1 MKDIIIVTAYTP
13 DFERENLLRNF
24 VNGLDTTNFD
34 VMVVSHSRLPDDLYE
49 KVNYFIFDKENELL
63 TDLKDKYGAW
73 WSNGDF
79 TVHTTEARKYN
90 HSVAC
95 YRLVHAGINAARDL
109 GYEKAHVIEY
119 DATVESMEYFEYNSE
134 LLDAYNIVW
143 HKKAPGTF
151 PTILSYPM
159 SYKLNEIDEGWFSL
173 DFKDKIK
180 TSVCKTVET
189 FEQNLVDKEENAYAW
204 DHTAIN
210 RDGWGQSVEV
220 KGLVTNVY
228 ASHADGGEVWL
239 CPIVNGEGNLIVFIN
254 NKSGNQIQVD
264 LVVNHGKSIGVST
277 ENNQW
282 RLVNC
287 GVYNEISELMVIRD
301 SKEVTRYNFDE
312 LGRDLYKNVNYIK
325 NNG

>member
-1 MKDIIIVTAYTP
+1 
-13 DFERENLLRNF
+13 
-24 VNGLDTTNFD
+24 
-34 VMVVSHSRLPDDLYE
+34 MVVSHSRLPDDLYE

-63 TDLKDKYGAW
+63 TDIKDKFVRW
-73 WSNGDF
+73 WGNGKF
-79 TVHTTEARKYN
+79 TVHTTESRGSN

-119 DATVESMEYFEYNSE
+119 DATVESMEYFEDNSK
-134 LLDAYNIVW
+134 LLDTYNIVW
-143 HKKAPGTF
+143 HKKAPDTF

-180 TSVCKTVET
+180 ASACKTVET
-189 FEQNLVDKEENAYAW
+189 FEQTLVDKEEKAYAW
-204 DHTAIN
+204 DHMVIN
-210 RDGWGQSVEV
+210 GDGHGQSVEA

-228 ASHADGGEVWL
+228 ASHAGGGEVWL
-239 CPIVNGEGNLIVFIN
+239 CPIVDEEDNLIVFIN
-254 NKSGNQIQVD
+254 NKAGKQTQVNLIVD
-264 LVVNHGKSIGVST
+264 HSKSIGVLI
-277 ENNQW
+277 ENNHW

-287 GVYNEISELMVIRD
+287 GAYNEISELMVIRD

-312 LGRDLYKNVNYIK
+312 LGRDLYKKKNYIK
-325 NNG
+325 MAYNEKF